1 MRSQQGSDFARLF
14 RWLLLVAIALAVPI
28 LPFLAFGESVE
39 SQIEGW
45 LDRSLSPVTAAA
57 LVVGLLATD
66 IFLPVPSSIVS
77 TFAGKMLGFCAGT
90 AASWSGM
97 TLGAVAAFWL
107 VRVFGRPLAR
117 RLSGEQELAR
127 MDAMAVRYGV
137 LILVLAR
144 PVPVFAE
151 ASVLLI
157 GTMRIG
163 WWRFLIPVGLSNLGI
178 AAIYAVLGDRVQLS
192 VALAASIAAPLIVT
206 LIARLYWPTVACS
219 QHSLQP
225 EERPEQSGISCCD
238 LKKGGKQ

>member
-1 MRSQQGSDFARLF
+1 MKSQQGSDFARLF
-14 RWLLLVAIALAVPI
+14 RWFLLVAIVLAVPI
-28 LPFLAFGESVE
+28 LPFLAFGESAE

-45 LDRSLSPVTAAA
+45 LNRSLPPVTAAA
-57 LVVGLLATD
+57 LVVGLLAAD

-77 TFAGKMLGFCAGT
+77 TFAGKMLGVWAGT
-90 AASWSGM
+90 AASWCGM
-97 TLGAVAAFWL
+97 TLGTVAAFWL

-127 MDAMAVRYGV
+127 MDAMTDRYGV

-178 AAIYAVLGDRVQLS
+178 AAIYAVLGDRVQLP
-192 VALAASIAAPLIVT
+192 VALAASIAVPLVAT
-206 LIARLYWPTVACS
+206 LMARLYWPTVVRSQCS
-219 QHSLQP
+219 PQT
-225 EERPEQSGISCCD
+225 EDTR
-238 LKKGGKQ
+238 